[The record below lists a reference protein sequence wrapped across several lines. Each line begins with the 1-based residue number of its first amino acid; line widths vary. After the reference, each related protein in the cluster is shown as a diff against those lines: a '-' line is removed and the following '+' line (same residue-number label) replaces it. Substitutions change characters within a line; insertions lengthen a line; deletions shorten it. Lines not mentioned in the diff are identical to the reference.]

1 MTTGK
6 DGRGMEDERRVF
18 DRSDEERAR
27 ETESS
32 REQKASPWSK
42 PPGSEQ
48 RHGFF
53 CGSKPLKRRYKAGL
67 VL

>member
-1 MTTGK
+1 MGK
-6 DGRGMEDERRVF
+6 DARGIEDERHVI
-18 DRSDEERAR
+18 DRLNERSAR

-32 REQKASPWSK
+32 REQTASPRSK
-42 PPGSEQ
+42 PSGSEQ